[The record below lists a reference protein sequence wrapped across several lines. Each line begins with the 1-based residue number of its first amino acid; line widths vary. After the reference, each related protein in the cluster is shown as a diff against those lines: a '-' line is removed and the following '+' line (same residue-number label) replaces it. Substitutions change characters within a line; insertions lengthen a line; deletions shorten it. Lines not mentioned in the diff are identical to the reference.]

1 MSKLFVA
8 LLLCVGLVNAATAVT
23 LKIATISPDGT
34 SWMQS
39 MREAAKLIDQRTQGR
54 VKLRFY
60 PGGVMGNDASVL
72 RKIRVNQLQGG
83 AISSGGLASIDPDIQ
98 IYSLPL
104 LFQSYDEADRVRQ
117 QMDPIILGQL
127 EDKGFVSYGF
137 GEGGFA
143 YFMSSQPIRS
153 VDELKQR
160 KVWVPEG
167 DDITRI
173 SLEALGISP
182 IPLPL
187 TDVLTGLQTG
197 LIDTIASSPVA
208 SIALQWHTRVKY
220 LTELPVLYFTGT
232 LVISE
237 RARKKLSRED
247 QQVLAEIMQKTFRDI
262 SKQNRRDNH
271 DALAALK
278 KQGIAFITPS
288 SQGQE
293 QWRTEVKQAMDDMSR
308 SGHFSRELY
317 LQIQQLL
324 KQYRGE

>member
-1 MSKLFVA
+1 MSRLFLC
-8 LLLCVGLVNAATAVT
+8 LLLCLGLVNTCSAMT

-34 SWMQS
+34 SWMKS
-39 MREAAKLIDQRTQGR
+39 MRNAAKEVDQRTRGR

-72 RKIRVNQLQGG
+72 RKIRINQLQGG
-83 AISSGGLASIDPDIQ
+83 AIASGGLANIDPDIQ

-104 LFQSYDEADRVRQ
+104 LFRSYDEADLVRR
-117 QMDPIILGQL
+117 QMDSVIIRQL
-127 EDKGFVSYGF
+127 KDKGYISYGF

-143 YFMSSQPIRS
+143 YFMSSQPVRS
-153 VDELKQR
+153 VDDLKHR
-160 KVWVPEG
+160 KVWVPQG
-167 DDITRI
+167 DEITRL
-173 SLEALGISP
+173 SLEALGVSP

-197 LIDTIASSPVA
+197 LIDTIATAPVA

-237 RARKKLSRED
+237 RAHKKLSRED
-247 QQVLAEIMQKTFRDI
+247 QQILAEVMQATFLEI
-262 SKQNRRDNH
+262 SKQNRKDNQN
-271 DALAALK
+271 AMAALK
-278 KQGIAFITPS
+278 KQGIEFIAPS
-288 SQGQE
+288 SQGQQ
-293 QWRTEVKQAMDDMSR
+293 QWRAEVKQAVDNMSR
-308 SGHFSRELY
+308 SGYFSRELY

-324 KQYRGE
+324 ESYREK

>member
-1 MSKLFVA
+1 MNKLFVT
-8 LLLCVGLVNAATAVT
+8 LLLCLGLAHGANAAT

-34 SWMQS
+34 TWMQS
-39 MREAAKLIDQRTQGR
+39 MREAARTIDQRTQGR

-72 RKIRVNQLQGG
+72 RKIRINQLQGG
-83 AISSGGLASIDPDIQ
+83 AISTGGLASIDPDIQ

-104 LFQSYDEADRVRQ
+104 LFQSYEEADLVRQ
-117 QMDPIILGQL
+117 QMDPLIIRQL
-127 EDKGFVSYGF
+127 RDKDFISYGF

-143 YFMSSQPIRS
+143 YFMSSQPVRS
-153 VDELKQR
+153 VEDLKQR
-160 KVWVPEG
+160 RVWVPEG
-167 DDITRI
+167 DEITRI

-197 LIDTIASSPVA
+197 LIDTIASAPVA

-232 LVISE
+232 LVIS
-237 RARKKLSRED
+237 AKAHKKLSGED
-247 QQVLAEIMQKTFRDI
+247 QQILAETMGKAFRDI
-262 SKQNRRDNH
+262 SKQNREDNRN
-271 DALAALK
+271 ALAALK
-278 KQGIAFITPS
+278 KQGIEFITPS

-293 QWRTEVKQAMDDMSR
+293 HWRAEITRAVDEMSK

-324 KQYRGE
+324 QKHRGR

>member
-72 RKIRVNQLQGG
+72 RKIRINQLQGG

-173 SLEALGISP
+173 SLETLGISP

>member
-1 MSKLFVA
+1 MTRLFVT
-8 LLLCVGLVNAATAVT
+8 LLLCLGLVNAGTATT

-72 RKIRVNQLQGG
+72 RKIRINQLHGG
-83 AISSGGLASIDPDIQ
+83 AVATGGLASIDPDIQ

-104 LFQSYDEADRVRQ
+104 LFRSYDEADLVRR
-117 QMDPIILGQL
+117 QMDPVIIRQL
-127 EDKGFVSYGF
+127 KDKGFVSYGF

-153 VDELKQR
+153 VDDLKQR

-167 DDITRI
+167 DEITRI

-197 LIDTIASSPVA
+197 LIDTIASAPVA

-220 LTELPVLYFTGT
+220 LTELPVLYVTGT

-237 RARKKLSRED
+237 RAHKKLSAED
-247 QQVLAEIMQKTFRDI
+247 QQTLAGIMEKTFRDI
-262 SKQNRRDNH
+262 SRQNRMDNQN
-271 DALAALK
+271 ALAALK
-278 KQGIAFITPS
+278 KQGIEFITPS
-288 SQGQE
+288 SRGQGQ
-293 QWRTEVKQAMDDMSR
+293 WRAEVQQSMDDMSR
-308 SGHFSRELY
+308 SGLFSRELY

-324 KQYRGE
+324 KQHRGD

>member
-173 SLEALGISP
+173 SLETLGISP

>member
-117 QMDPIILGQL
+117 QMDPILLGQL

-173 SLEALGISP
+173 SLETLGISP

>member
-1 MSKLFVA
+1 MTKLF
-8 LLLCVGLVNAATAVT
+8 LTLILCLGLVNTGTATT

-72 RKIRVNQLQGG
+72 RKIRINQLQGG
-83 AISSGGLASIDPDIQ
+83 AVASGGLASVDPDMQ

-104 LFQSYDEADRVRQ
+104 LFQSYAEADLVRQ
-117 QMDPIILGQL
+117 QMDPLIIRQL
-127 EDKGFVSYGF
+127 KDKGFISYGF
-137 GEGGFA
+137 GEAGFA

-153 VDELKQR
+153 VADLKQR

-173 SLEALGISP
+173 SLQALGISP

-197 LIDTIASSPVA
+197 LIDTIASAPVA
-208 SIALQWHTRVKY
+208 SIALQWHTKVKY
-220 LTELPVLYFTGT
+220 LTELPVLYVTGT

-237 RARKKLSRED
+237 RAHGKLSSKD
-247 QQVLAEIMQKTFRDI
+247 QQTLAGILQKTFRDI
-262 SKQNRRDNH
+262 SRQNRRDNQN
-271 DALAALK
+271 ALEALK
-278 KQGIAFITPS
+278 KQGIEFITPS
-288 SQGQE
+288 IQGQE
-293 QWRTEVKQAMDDMSR
+293 QWRAEVQKSVDEMSR
-308 SGHFSRELY
+308 SGLFSRELY
-317 LQIQQLL
+317 LQILQLL
-324 KQYRGE
+324 KQHREK

>member
-1 MSKLFVA
+1 MSRLFIT
-8 LLLCVGLVNAATAVT
+8 LLLFLGLVSTSAAMT

-39 MREAAKLIDQRTQGR
+39 MRNAAEEIKQRTEGR

-72 RKIRVNQLQGG
+72 RKIRVNQLHGG
-83 AISSGGLASIDPDIQ
+83 AISSGGLASIDPDVQ

-104 LFQSYDEADRVRQ
+104 LFRSYGEADRVRQ
-117 QMDPIILGQL
+117 QMDPVIIRQL
-127 EDKGFVSYGF
+127 KDKGFISYGF

-153 VDELKQR
+153 VNDLKQR

-173 SLEALGISP
+173 SLEALGVSP

-197 LIDTIASSPVA
+197 LIDTIASAPVA
-208 SIALQWHTRVKY
+208 SIALQWHTKVKY

-232 LVISE
+232 LVISK
-237 RARKKLSRED
+237 RAQKKLSRED
-247 QQVLAEIMQKTFRDI
+247 QQILAEVMQETFREI
-262 SKQNRRDNH
+262 SKQNRKDNQN
-271 DALAALK
+271 AMAALK
-278 KQGIAFITPS
+278 KQGIEFITPS
-288 SQGQE
+288 IQGQQ
-293 QWRTEVKQAMDDMSR
+293 QWRVEVRKAVDDMSR

-317 LQIQQLL
+317 LQIQQIL
-324 KQYRGE
+324 KRYRGE

>member
-1 MSKLFVA
+1 MTRLF
-8 LLLCVGLVNAATAVT
+8 LTLFLCLGLVNTGTATT

-39 MREAAKLIDQRTQGR
+39 MREAARLINLRTQGR

-72 RKIRVNQLQGG
+72 RTIRINQLQGG
-83 AISSGGLASIDPDIQ
+83 AVASGGLASVDPDMQ

-104 LFQSYDEADRVRQ
+104 LFQSYDEADLVRQ
-117 QMDPIILGQL
+117 QMDPLIIRQL
-127 EDKGFVSYGF
+127 KDKGFISYGF
-137 GEGGFA
+137 GEAGFA

-153 VDELKQR
+153 VADLKQR

-167 DDITRI
+167 DEITRI
-173 SLEALGISP
+173 SLQALGISP

-197 LIDTIASSPVA
+197 LLDTIASAPVA

-220 LTELPVLYFTGT
+220 LTELPVLYVTGT
-232 LVISE
+232 LVVSE
-237 RARKKLSRED
+237 RAHRKLSAKD
-247 QQVLAEIMQKTFRDI
+247 QQILAGILQKTFRDI
-262 SKQNRRDNH
+262 SRQNRRDNQN
-271 DALAALK
+271 ALEALQ
-278 KQGIAFITPS
+278 KQGIEFITPS

-293 QWRTEVKQAMDDMSR
+293 QWRAEVQQSVDEMSS
-308 SGHFSRELY
+308 SGLFSREIY

-324 KQYRGE
+324 KQHREK

>member
-1 MSKLFVA
+1 MTRLFVT
-8 LLLCVGLVNAATAVT
+8 LLLCLGLATAGTATT

-39 MREAAKLIDQRTQGR
+39 MREAAELIDQRTQGH

-72 RKIRVNQLQGG
+72 RKIRINQLQGG
-83 AISSGGLASIDPDIQ
+83 AVATGGLASVDPDIQ

-104 LFQSYDEADRVRQ
+104 LFRSYDEADLVRK
-117 QMDPIILGQL
+117 QMDPVIIRQL
-127 EDKGFVSYGF
+127 KDKGFISYGF
-137 GEGGFA
+137 GEAGFA
-143 YFMSSQPIRS
+143 YFMSSQPIRN
-153 VDELKQR
+153 VADLKQR
-160 KVWVPEG
+160 KVWMPEG
-167 DDITRI
+167 DEITRI

-197 LIDTIASSPVA
+197 LIDTIASAPVA

-220 LTELPVLYFTGT
+220 LTELPVLYVSGT

-237 RARKKLSRED
+237 RAHRKLSAED
-247 QQVLAEIMQKTFRDI
+247 QQTLAEIMQKTFRDI
-262 SKQNRRDNH
+262 SKQNRRDNQ

-288 SQGQE
+288 AQGRE
-293 QWRTEVKQAMDDMSR
+293 QWQAEVQQTMDEMSR
-308 SGHFSRELY
+308 SGLFSRELY

-324 KQYRGE
+324 EQHRGD